1 MLDSGTVAWP
11 EDLTAA
17 VAWTDFHQNPPGLLG
32 IWRAFLPAMTEV
44 SEVLL
49 WNHFCQTLGMG
60 KLDSEICMLAGVEE
74 QHSKYYVW
82 YKKDTSFNL
91 GYNNNFAFG
100 VPLTGLSKGNIFG
113 AMHKEGHDIP
123 NKN

>member
-1 MLDSGTVAWP
+1 MAWP

-32 IWRAFLPAMTEV
+32 IWKAFLPAMTEV

-49 WNHFCQTLGMG
+49 WNYFCQTLGMG
-60 KLDSEICMLAGVEE
+60 KLDSEICMLGGRESNIASITFGI
-74 QHSKYYVW
+74 
-82 YKKDTSFNL
+82 KDTSFNL

-100 VPLTGLSKGNIFG
+100 VPLTGLSKGNLFG
-113 AMHKEGHDIP
+113 AMHKEGHGIP

>member
-32 IWRAFLPAMTEV
+32 IWKAFLPAMTEV

-60 KLDSEICMLAGVEE
+60 KLDSEICMLGGERESNIASITFGI
-74 QHSKYYVW
+74 
-82 YKKDTSFNL
+82 KKIPRSTWDTTITSHLEFHL
-91 GYNNNFAFG
+91 Q
-100 VPLTGLSKGNIFG
+100 
-113 AMHKEGHDIP
+113 D
-123 NKN
+123 

>member
-1 MLDSGTVAWP
+1 MGVEGLRHDSMIVKVSNHLRLLLDSGTVAWP

-32 IWRAFLPAMTEV
+32 IWKAFLPAMTEV

-60 KLDSEICMLAGVEE
+60 KLDSEICMLGGRERATFGI
-74 QHSKYYVW
+74 
-82 YKKDTSFNL
+82 KKIPRSTWDTTITSHLEFHL
-91 GYNNNFAFG
+91 Q
-100 VPLTGLSKGNIFG
+100 
-113 AMHKEGHDIP
+113 D
-123 NKN
+123 